1 MKPLETKN
9 NPDNETKPKAIS
21 TISTRLSS
29 GEIIELVYLPESQKT
44 QLAVWQNGEWNL
56 VDSFEQNGNVL
67 IPYSAKNNLIRHKV
81 ILLPSQP
88 MEYGNVEQLSA
99 EIQSFLHHY
108 TDISPVFETIAVSYI
123 LLSWVYESFNELSY
137 LRFRGDPGS
146 GKTRSLLTIGSLC
159 YKPIMASGA
168 STVSPIFRLLDS
180 IRGTLILDEGDFRFS
195 DEKAEIIKILNN
207 GNAKGFPVLR
217 SELVNKQE
225 FDPRAYHVFGPK
237 VIATRNHFSDP
248 ALESRCLTEDMR
260 HHRVRS
266 DVPLNLPEIFTTE
279 AENLRNK
286 LLLYRFRY
294 LSGMLKQQ
302 QSPYQFTTTTDE
314 SRKLEPRM
322 KQLLVP
328 LLSVTVSQENRIK
341 ILNFAESYQ
350 RDLLTER
357 STEIEAQVVEVLFE
371 MARINPTK
379 ISIKELTSAFI
390 KRFADDY
397 ERKITPKWIG
407 SIVRRKL
414 GLKTYKSNGL
424 FFIPQKELSKLNA
437 LAERYGVGDS
447 DIK

>member
-21 TISTRLSS
+21 TISTRPSS